1 MTHGKVKFINIKEGY
16 GFIAVDDI
24 GPYAFFR
31 YQTAQGTDF
40 EAITEEQQVEFEIT
54 QGPMGPHPENIRPL
68 GCSARTL
75 H

>member
-1 MTHGKVKFINIKEGY
+1 MPQGTVKFINVKEGY
-16 GFIAVDDI
+16 GFIAVDDV

-31 YQTAQGTDF
+31 DQTAQGTVF
-40 EAITEEQQVEFEIT
+40 ETITEEQQVEFEIT

-68 GCSARTL
+68 GCPARIL

>member
-1 MTHGKVKFINIKEGY
+1 MTQGTVKFINIKEGY
-16 GFIAVDDI
+16 GFIAVDDK

-31 YQTAQGTDF
+31 SQTAQGAAF
-40 EAITEEQQVEFEIT
+40 ETFAQEQQVEFEIT

-68 GCSARTL
+68 GRSSRTL